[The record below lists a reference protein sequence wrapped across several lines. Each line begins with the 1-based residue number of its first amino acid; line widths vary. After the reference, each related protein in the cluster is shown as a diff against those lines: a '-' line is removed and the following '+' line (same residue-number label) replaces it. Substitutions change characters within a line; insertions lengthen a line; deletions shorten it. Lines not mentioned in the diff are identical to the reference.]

1 MPRLCHICAI
11 RSADSDEHL
20 PGVAAANDGPV
31 EVIYIEPG
39 RSADNQIK
47 FRRVI
52 EREGFSVPT
61 LCQHCNARTGGS
73 YGTAYKD
80 FVRQFS
86 LEGLSAT
93 DEKGRALVA
102 LDGLQPL
109 RVLKQMTAMFLAAQ
123 PKLDYERWR
132 PLREFVLRKD
142 ARLPAGQ
149 LSFFVYKN
157 VAKTGRIVPMTAL
170 GFLRPEPKPA
180 MAVFSELSW
189 PPVGIVFAMEPH
201 PLLANMADVTHWGE
215 YRFKDRVSLALYIPN
230 LRVETHWP
238 LGFGT
243 PSEVDRWTER
253 EHVIHFVAE
262 GSDDPDLPTNVGLL
276 FRKTDL

>member
-132 PLREFVLRKD
+132 P
-142 ARLPAGQ
+142 
-149 LSFFVYKN
+149 
-157 VAKTGRIVPMTAL
+157 
-170 GFLRPEPKPA
+170 
-180 MAVFSELSW
+180 
-189 PPVGIVFAMEPH
+189 
-201 PLLANMADVTHWGE
+201 
-215 YRFKDRVSLALYIPN
+215 
-230 LRVETHWP
+230 
-238 LGFGT
+238 
-243 PSEVDRWTER
+243 
-253 EHVIHFVAE
+253 
-262 GSDDPDLPTNVGLL
+262 
-276 FRKTDL
+276 